1 MFKSQICCST
11 LMANIHANLMGICDA
26 WLYLWV
32 FKGSSVCTY
41 CAHHAVI
48 LAPILGTSVGD
59 HAWGVVCV
67 IKVIF

>member
-1 MFKSQICCST
+1 MHGC
-11 LMANIHANLMGICDA
+11 M
-26 WLYLWV
+26 V

>member
-1 MFKSQICCST
+1 MHGC
-11 LMANIHANLMGICDA
+11 M
-26 WLYLWV
+26 V

-48 LAPILGTSVGD
+48 LATILGTSGGD